1 LSEPNSQDSLD
12 PLEILTASLESCDA
26 NLTKDGP
33 NAAVAAILTRD
44 PDPGILFIHRVA
56 HEGDPWSGHI
66 AFPGG
71 RIEETDG
78 SPRAAAER
86 ETMEE
91 VGLDLGEGRL
101 LGRLSDLTGS
111 TMPVCVSCHVYSLP
125 SIPDLSPNEEVED
138 AFSIRLSDLADRQRW
153 VDAEFTIRG
162 GMKPYPAIDL
172 GLDGKPLLWGLTYR
186 FVIQLLGHAGVADD

>member
-1 LSEPNSQDSLD
+1 MSERNPLD
-12 PLEILTASLESCDA
+12 MLAVSLESCDDDLA
-26 NLTKDGP
+26 KDGP
-33 NAAVAAILTRD
+33 NAAVAAILTQD

-71 RIEETDG
+71 RIEETDR
-78 SPRAAAER
+78 SPRSAAER

-91 VGLDLGEGRL
+91 VGLDLGDSRL

-111 TMPVCVSCHVYSLP
+111 TIPVCVSCHVYSLP

-138 AFSIRLSDLADRQRW
+138 AFSMRLSELADWQRW
-153 VDAEFTIRG
+153 VEADFTIRG
-162 GMKPYPAIDL
+162 ETKPYPAIDL
-172 GLDGKPLLWGLTYR
+172 GLEGKPLLWGLTYR